1 MRPDPARRWEVEIIS
16 NYSLSSIILFNNT
29 YVIDFKN
36 KNILAHL
43 VDASKRSS
51 RLIGI
56 ANVKWDILFCFYNS
70 SRLIKE
76 VSYLKVK
83 TIKCR
88 SQYVCIGLLV
98 KD

>member
-56 ANVKWDILFCFYNS
+56 ANVKWDILF
-70 SRLIKE
+70 L
-76 VSYLKVK
+76 
-83 TIKCR
+83 
-88 SQYVCIGLLV
+88 Q
-98 KD
+98 